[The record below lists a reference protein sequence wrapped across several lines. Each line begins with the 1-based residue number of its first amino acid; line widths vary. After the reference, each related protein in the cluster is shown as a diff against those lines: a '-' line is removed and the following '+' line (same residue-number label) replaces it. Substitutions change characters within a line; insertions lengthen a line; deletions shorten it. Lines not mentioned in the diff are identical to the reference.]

1 MHPLCILWQ
10 LQIDKQNIET
20 NPIFLQICACT
31 LHTFVHAHSW
41 AVPMSAA
48 WAHDTQRL
56 VTRQQQKHL
65 LQPSQVRWLS
75 HHDQQPSAETSL
87 QPVFAVCI
95 LPFDTIPTSASVPT
109 RVGLLGSFKQR
120 AFRAWHA
127 SRDLRDAP
135 YSTKSLA
142 ICCSRNKDTHQPSSW
157 GLLSSRLSVGR
168 YKGAQELLR
177 VSGRPLEPHRQYLG
191 SPTHCYWSQ
200 LGNQTTLSNK
210 GPSSPRGPTWRPE
223 VLLSSNTLCQPSSR
237 VFVSHQ
243 VSWNC
248 RKFQPADK

>member
-1 MHPLCILWQ
+1 MHIAH
-10 LQIDKQNIET
+10 
-20 NPIFLQICACT
+20 ICACT
-31 LHTFVHAHSW
+31 QLSCPYECGRGTWHAAAGNTTAAEAPAATLPSQMAFSSW
-41 AVPMSAA
+41 SAA
-48 WAHDTQRL
+48 ISRDFCAACL
-56 VTRQQQKHL
+56 
-65 LQPSQVRWLS
+65 
-75 HHDQQPSAETSL
+75 
-87 QPVFAVCI
+87 AVCI
-95 LPFDTIPTSASVPT
+95 LPFDTAAIPTSASVPT

-200 LGNQTTLSNK
+200 LGNQTTPSNK
-210 GPSSPRGPTWRPE
+210 GPSSPRRPTWRPE
-223 VLLSSNTLCQPSSR
+223 VLLSSITLCQPSSR